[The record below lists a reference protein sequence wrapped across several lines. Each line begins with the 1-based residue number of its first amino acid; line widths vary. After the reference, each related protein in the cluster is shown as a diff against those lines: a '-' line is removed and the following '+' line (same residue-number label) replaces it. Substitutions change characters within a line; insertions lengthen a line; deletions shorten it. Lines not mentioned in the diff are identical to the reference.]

1 MDEYIYV
8 GGLFSLFICNLFYS
22 VAEAVR
28 GVSKSSC
35 ASVHNRVNF
44 ARHEWPHFL
53 LLLGTVFTIVRQRRK
68 KNLYTCSATWDN
80 HKFVYVHARIN
91 SNCNLQ
97 EFLLLKIPGDLE
109 VGWFPWEQRRTNTST
124 SFFDLALRYS
134 SVPTNGLP
142 SVHLPQNKPC
152 AQSSMA

>member
-1 MDEYIYV
+1 MLV
-8 GGLFSLFICNLFYS
+8 GSFPSLFATCFTAWQKPCEGSL
-22 VAEAVR
+22 
-28 GVSKSSC
+28 K
-35 ASVHNRVNF
+35 VHARVFTIGLISRDMNG
-44 ARHEWPHFL
+44 RIFL

-142 SVHLPQNKPC
+142 AVHLPQNKPC